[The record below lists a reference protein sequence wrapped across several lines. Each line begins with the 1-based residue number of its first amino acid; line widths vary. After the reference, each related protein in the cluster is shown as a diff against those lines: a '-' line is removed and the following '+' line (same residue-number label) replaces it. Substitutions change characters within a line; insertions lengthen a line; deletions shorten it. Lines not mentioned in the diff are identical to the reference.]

1 VARFLKVKTMNNND
15 IIMTPKEV
23 AEYLKMSNRAI
34 QDWTKNK
41 DIPAF
46 KLVGSWRYRKSE
58 IDNWL
63 ETKRNS

>member
-1 VARFLKVKTMNNND
+1 MNNND
-15 IIMTPKEV
+15 IMTQKDV
-23 AEYLKMSNRAI
+23 AKYLKMSLRSI
-34 QDWTKNK
+34 QDWSKNGY
-41 DIPAF
+41 IPAF

>member
-1 VARFLKVKTMNNND
+1 MTSD
-15 IIMTPKEV
+15 IMTQKEV
-23 AEYLKMSNRAI
+23 AKYLKMSNRSI
-34 QDWTKNK
+34 QDWSKGGY
-41 DIPAF
+41 IPAF

>member
-1 VARFLKVKTMNNND
+1 MNNND

-34 QDWTKNK
+34 QDWTKSAY
-41 DIPAF
+41 IPAF

>member
-1 VARFLKVKTMNNND
+1 MNKEIKTKKDVAK
-15 IIMTPKEV
+15 
-23 AEYLKMSNRAI
+23 YLKMSLRSI
-34 QDWTKNK
+34 QDWSKNGY
-41 DIPAF
+41 IPAF

>member
-1 VARFLKVKTMNNND
+1 MTND
-15 IIMTPKEV
+15 IMTPKDV

-34 QDWTKNK
+34 QDWTKSGY
-41 DIPAF
+41 IPAF

-63 ETKRNS
+63 ESKRNNKS